1 MKQPAIIVPDG
12 LHEVL
17 LHACCA
23 PCSSAIVEWLLAN
36 GVRPTIFYYNP
47 NIWPREEYEIRKE
60 ESKRHAASLGIEWID
75 GDYAHED
82 WLQGVCG
89 LEGEPERGRRCEQ
102 CFLLR
107 LTATAR
113 KAAELGIPYFATTLA
128 SSRWK
133 SLDQINR
140 AGLAA
145 EQCINEGL
153 NGDGSCCVMG
163 MTQKIATPH
172 LHSKNRPQCAPKF
185 WPQNWRK
192 GGLQERRN
200 QLLKEYGFY
209 NQQYC
214 GCEFSA
220 QTGGRLSKS
229 LLRQQMR
236 TAKQQHQSQLAGMS
250 ADVVSRLRERLW
262 GRFSLCHAHDIEEP
276 SPQCTGEPS
285 PQCTPLTILAYW
297 PLPDEVDIRPLISE
311 MVAAGHTV
319 LLPKVLDDEHME
331 LRRYISSADMAEGPF
346 HILEPVG
353 APFTDYD
360 QIDVCL
366 IPGMAFDAAGHRLG
380 RGRGYY
386 DRFLAT
392 LRPSPLTIHHS
403 PVTIGVCFPFQ
414 RVPFVPTDVHDMA
427 VDEVV

>member
-1 MKQPAIIVPDG
+1 MPQKNAFGKPADCDR
-12 LHEVL
+12 LL

-23 PCSSAIVEWLLAN
+23 PCSSAIVEWLLNN
-36 GVRPTIFYYNP
+36 GIRPTIFYYNP

-75 GDYAHED
+75 GDYVHDD

-145 EQCINEGL
+145 EEIVIREL

-163 MTQKIATPH
+163 MTQ
-172 LHSKNRPQCAPKF
+172 KNRPQCAPKF

-236 TAKQQHQSQLAGMS
+236 TAKQQHQSQLVAMS
-250 ADVVSRLRERLW
+250 EAIVARLRTRLTTHL
-262 GRFSLCHAHDIEEP
+262 SAL
-276 SPQCTGEPS
+276 SPQPS
-285 PQCTPLTILAYW
+285 SLTILAYW
-297 PLPDEVDIRPLISE
+297 PLPDEVDIRPLINAL
-311 MVAAGHTV
+311 VAQGTTV
-319 LLPKVLDDEHME
+319 LLPKVVDDEHME
-331 LRRYISSADMAEGPF
+331 LRRYASQSDLTEGAF
-346 HILEPVG
+346 HIMEPTG
-353 APFTDYD
+353 APFADYD
-360 QIDVCL
+360 KIDVAL

-380 RGRGYY
+380 RGKGYY
-386 DRFLAT
+386 DRFLAS
-392 LRPSPLTIHHS
+392 LRPSGLIPHPSPLL
-403 PVTIGVCFPFQ
+403 IGVCFPFQ
-414 RVPFVPTDVHDMA
+414 RVAEVPTEEHDIC
-427 VDEVV
+427 VDEII